1 MSTQSFQVDGTG
13 IQTFQ
18 VDGMTCGHCVAA
30 VTSELSEL
38 APEARIE
45 VVLGTDGPS
54 TVTVDG
60 AGPLTAEQV
69 AAALD
74 EAGGYTL
81 HTGGIG

>member
-1 MSTQSFQVDGTG
+1 M
-13 IQTFQ
+13 QTFT

-30 VTSELSEL
+30 VTAELTAL
-38 APEARIE
+38 APGAS
-45 VVLGTDGPS
+45 VQVSLGDGGLS

-60 AGPLTAEQV
+60 AVLTLDQV

-81 HTGGIG
+81 VGTPGA

>member
-1 MSTQSFQVDGTG
+1 MSTQ
-13 IQTFQ
+13 TFL

-30 VTSELSEL
+30 VTAELSEL
-38 APEARIE
+38 APGARIAVE
-45 VVLGTDGPS
+45 LGGDGPS

-60 AGPLTAEQV
+60 TDPLTTEQV

-81 HTGGIG
+81 RTGGVG

>member
-1 MSTQSFQVDGTG
+1 MSTQSFQVDGMG
-13 IQTFQ
+13 IQSFQ

-30 VTSELSEL
+30 VTAELSQL
-38 APEARIE
+38 APDASIA
-45 VVLGTDGPS
+45 VVLGSDGPS

-60 AGPLTAEQV
+60 PAPLTDEQI

-81 HTGGIG
+81 HTGGVG

>member
-1 MSTQSFQVDGTG
+1 MSTQE
-13 IQTFQ
+13 FQ

-30 VTSELSEL
+30 VTAELSEL
-38 APEARIE
+38 APGASIE

-60 AGPLTAEQV
+60 AGPLTAEQI

-81 HTGGIG
+81 HTGGETLHTGGVG